1 MLRDEIIKMSEKIKK
16 NVAIRK
22 AFKEGKVRKYDDV
35 FLEELTHYD
44 YGRFPLLA
52 YVLCPE
58 LFESNHYEIVVILA
72 SLLLSK
78 GQVNLLKQTKS
89 GYPVLELIDGNKKYV
104 YDLAKKLVFTEIYY
118 FVINPGINY
127 EKTMFINDGT
137 YDFLYNKMLVQVID
151 SDDARNELIA
161 SMLSDYKNNID
172 ISAKT
177 IVAYE
182 KLNAKTKQARKFK
195 REKIFYFD

>member
-1 MLRDEIIKMSEKIKK
+1 M
-16 NVAIRK
+16 
-22 AFKEGKVRKYDDV
+22 
-35 FLEELTHYD
+35 
-44 YGRFPLLA
+44 
-52 YVLCPE
+52 
-58 LFESNHYEIVVILA
+58 A

-78 GQVNLLKQTKS
+78 GQVNLLKQARS

-118 FVINPGINY
+118 FVINPGIDY
-127 EKTMFINDGT
+127 ERTMFINDGT

>member
-22 AFKEGKVRKYDDV
+22 AFNEGKVRKYVDV

-52 YVLCPE
+52 YVLCTE
-58 LFESNHYEIVVILA
+58 LFESNHYEIVLILA

-78 GQVNLLKQTKS
+78 GQVNLLKQARS

-127 EKTMFINDGT
+127 ERTMFINDGT

>member
-1 MLRDEIIKMSEKIKK
+1 MWILEKGVKQ
-16 NVAIRK
+16 R
-22 AFKEGKVRKYDDV
+22 FK
-35 FLEELTHYD
+35 
-44 YGRFPLLA
+44 
-52 YVLCPE
+52 
-58 LFESNHYEIVVILA
+58 SI
-72 SLLLSK
+72 
-78 GQVNLLKQTKS
+78 
-89 GYPVLELIDGNKKYV
+89 IDGNKKYV

-127 EKTMFINDGT
+127 ERTMFINDGT
-137 YDFLYNKMLVQVID
+137 YDFLYNK
-151 SDDARNELIA
+151 
-161 SMLSDYKNNID
+161 MLSDYKNNID

>member
-1 MLRDEIIKMSEKIKK
+1 M
-16 NVAIRK
+16 
-22 AFKEGKVRKYDDV
+22 
-35 FLEELTHYD
+35 
-44 YGRFPLLA
+44 
-52 YVLCPE
+52 
-58 LFESNHYEIVVILA
+58 
-72 SLLLSK
+72 
-78 GQVNLLKQTKS
+78 
-89 GYPVLELIDGNKKYV
+89 
-104 YDLAKKLVFTEIYY
+104 AKKLVFTEIYY

-127 EKTMFINDGT
+127 EMTMFINDGT